1 MLGYTQLDEL
11 DSIDGFTIPD
21 KLQALDNYS
30 QTAPKTLCYGHEFT
44 NFAYMR
50 SLRVAVVGATGLV
63 GRTMLKVLEERGFPV
78 SELILVASEKS
89 LGSKIVF
96 SGSEVEVVSIEN
108 ALEMGADVALFS
120 AGGAT
125 SLKWAHK
132 FAEKGV
138 TVIDNSSAFRMSPN
152 HKLIIPEINGS
163 DLVEGDLIIAN
174 PNCTTMQ
181 LVMALKPLHDRF
193 RVKRGVVNTYQSVTG
208 TGQAAIAQL
217 EAERRGDEVEK
228 VYPHN
233 IDMNCLPHCDVFQEN
248 GYTKEEMKVHFETK
262 KILGDEEIH
271 LSCTA
276 VRVPVAGGHSE
287 AVYVEFEKDFELEEV
302 RKLLEEFDGLIL
314 EDDPQN
320 NVYPMPL
327 NARGNDDVFV
337 GRLRRDL
344 AYEKG
349 LHMWVVSD
357 NLRKGAATN
366 TIQIAEYLNSKGRW
380 G

>member
-1 MLGYTQLDEL
+1 
-11 DSIDGFTIPD
+11 
-21 KLQALDNYS
+21 
-30 QTAPKTLCYGHEFT
+30 
-44 NFAYMR
+44 MR

-120 AGGAT
+120 AGGAI